1 MAIKI
6 TELNEAFGRFID
18 EKVAEY
24 ERMIEDLDQ
33 PLKADKMGIWMAP
46 QMRLYLEREQDRR

>member
-1 MAIKI
+1 MKAPHND
-6 TELNEAFGRFID
+6 EVFGRFID

-33 PLKADKMGIWMAP
+33 PLKADKMGEWLAP
-46 QMRLYLEREQDRR
+46 HMRLYLEREQDRR